1 MPVSGV
7 VVVLTPEPAARAAA
21 LEALARDPRVT
32 LGPSEGDSRAAV
44 LESSSTPECGE
55 LVRELEA
62 IEGVLA
68 VRPVF
73 HDFSDEVGSDA
84 AP

>member
-21 LEALARDPRVT
+21 LAALSRDPRVT
-32 LGPSEGDSRAAV
+32 LGPSEGLSLAAV
-44 LESSSTPECGE
+44 LESASTQACGE
-55 LVRELEA
+55 HVREIEA